1 MGLSAIDI
9 TVIFIYLA
17 AITGFG
23 VWLSRFQTDSRAYFL
38 GNRNIP
44 WWAIC
49 LSIVATETSVLTFIG
64 VPALSY
70 AGDLQFI
77 QLAFG
82 FLLAR
87 ILLAA
92 WFLPA
97 FLSKDTYTVYGFL
110 SERFGG
116 AVRSLAAGLFFIT
129 QVLGSGVRLYAG
141 ALVLA
146 AVLGLEHVTWAI
158 VAMAVVTVI
167 YTWAGGISAV
177 IWTDVLQ
184 AVIMLGGGA
193 LALWLLL
200 GMFPDGAGQV
210 FATAAAEGKL
220 RLLDFSFDPADMYSI
235 WTGLIGG
242 TMLGMASHGT
252 DQMLAQRLLTSR
264 SLSQGRRAL
273 IGSGLIIIPQFLL
286 FLLVGVLLYYYYQL
300 NPPEVA
306 FENPDRIF
314 PQFIINHF
322 PPGAA
327 GLVVAAMFGAAMS
340 TLDSGIQA
348 LSSTTVM
355 DVVRPLTG
363 GKRARENYLGLSRAF
378 TVFWGAVLAA
388 VALLAGGWGPV
399 LETGLKVASYT
410 YGPLLA
416 LFLLGLF
423 SSIRGQRAVVAGA
436 LCGIGGMAL
445 VLAFGSL
452 AWTWNVLVGCS
463 ITVVATLL
471 LDKIFPGGKPITTA
485 EQVQ

>member
-1 MGLSAIDI
+1 MGLSAVDI
-9 TVIFIYLA
+9 TVILIYLA
-17 AITGFG
+17 VITGFG
-23 VWLSRFQTDSRAYFL
+23 IWLSRFQTDSRAYFL

-49 LSIVATETSVLTFIG
+49 LSVVATETSVLTFIG

-70 AGDLQFI
+70 AGDLQFL
-77 QLAFG
+77 QLALG

-97 FLSKDTYTVYGFL
+97 FLERDTYTVYSFL
-110 SERFGG
+110 SDRFGG
-116 AVRSLAAGLFFIT
+116 AVRGIAAGLFFVT

-146 AVLGLEHVTWAI
+146 AVLGLEQVAWAI
-158 VAMAVVTVI
+158 VVLAVVTII

-184 AVIMLGGGA
+184 AAIMLGGGV
-193 LALWLLL
+193 LALWLLV
-200 GMFPDGAGQV
+200 GMFPGGAGEV
-210 FATAAAEGKL
+210 FTTAAAEGKL
-220 RLLDFSFDPADMYSI
+220 RLFDLRFDPGDMYSL
-235 WTGLIGG
+235 WAGLIGG
-242 TMLGMASHGT
+242 TVHGMASHGT

-264 SLSQGRRAL
+264 SLSQGRKAL
-273 IGSGLIIIPQFLL
+273 ICSGVIIIPQFLL
-286 FLLVGVLLYYYYQL
+286 FLVIGVLLYYYYQL
-300 NPPEVA
+300 NPPSVA

-314 PQFIINHF
+314 LHFIINHF
-322 PPGAA
+322 PPVAA
-327 GLVVAAMFGAAMS
+327 GLVVASMFGAAMS

-355 DVVRPLTG
+355 DVIRPLSG
-363 GKRARENYLGLSRAF
+363 GNRPRENYLGLSRAF
-378 TVFWGAVLAA
+378 TVFWGAALAG
-388 VALLAGGWGPV
+388 VALMAGGWGSV

-423 SSIRGQRAVVAGA
+423 SPIKGQRPVIFGAACGVAG
-436 LCGIGGMAL
+436 IAL
-445 VLAFGSL
+445 VLAFTSL
-452 AWTWNVLVGCS
+452 AWTWNVFVGCS
-463 ITVVATLL
+463 ITVAAALL
-471 LDKIFPGGKPITTA
+471 FDRFFTVSSRNKTA
-485 EQVQ
+485 